1 MMMPLK
7 ATRIASIATAVA
19 LCCTLAALAGCAA
32 QEEGSGEDANV
43 NGGAEQSFSTD
54 ELADHDGS
62 SYFPDA
68 FTFEELLGDHDCQ
81 PGQATEGGFSAG
93 GYIVGAEGAP
103 TPGLYHLAGTQ
114 TEDGDMSVYVPADEG
129 TFKVGYSLSY
139 FGFAL
144 IQLEA
149 GDAIFF
155 MPPTEEGL
163 MSAQSAEPLPVSE
176 PLMSG
181 LYRVGTDIPAGSYA
195 ITQEEQSAQAIAAKG
210 FARPQALIYANLTFE
225 DESTLREED
234 LPPYEEGPVQITIT
248 VEDGQYLELYG
259 CTATPLAS

>member
-1 MMMPLK
+1 MRMTTK
-7 ATRIASIATAVA
+7 AVRVATAAA
-19 LCCTLAALAGCAA
+19 LCCTLTALAGCAA
-32 QEEGSGEDANV
+32 QEPGNQDANV
-43 NGGAEQSFSTD
+43 NGGAGQSFSDD
-54 ELADHDGS
+54 ELANHDGS
-62 SYFPDA
+62 SYFPDT
-68 FTFEELLGDHDCQ
+68 FTFEELLADHDCQ
-81 PGQATEGGFSAG
+81 PGHAAEGGFSAG

-103 TPGLYHLAGTQ
+103 APGLYHLTGTQ
-114 TEDGDMSVYVPADEG
+114 TEDGEMSVYEPADEG

-144 IQLEA
+144 VQLEA

-155 MPPTEEGL
+155 KPPIEEGL
-163 MSAQSAEPLPVSE
+163 MSAQSAEPLSVSD

-195 ITQEEQSAQAIAAKG
+195 VTQEEQSAQAIAAKG

-225 DESTLREED
+225 DESTLREEY